1 MGNASHKTTKRGTA
15 VRQPRLSFPNSSIA
29 PKTSASCSCFRMG
42 TEGTYLSGTSLPVL
56 SAQVQIFLADPSPI
70 LP

>member
-1 MGNASHKTTKRGTA
+1 MGNASQKRTKGGTA
-15 VRQPRLSFPNSSIA
+15 VRQPGLSLLILALA